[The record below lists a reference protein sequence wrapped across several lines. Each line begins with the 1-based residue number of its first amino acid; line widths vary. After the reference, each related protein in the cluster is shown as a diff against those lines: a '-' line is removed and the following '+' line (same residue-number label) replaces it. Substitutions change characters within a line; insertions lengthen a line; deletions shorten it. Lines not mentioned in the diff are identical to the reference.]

1 MNTKRLV
8 RWVEILLISAL
19 LMPTAVLFVLYTP
32 LTQNIVA
39 QWATAWLTKQT
50 GMEIKVEQVSLQF
63 PLRIEVRDLRIGTLL
78 STEGLDANIRLRPL
92 MRGVIKIDYISAKNI
107 AIHTDTL
114 NNISTERLRADDI
127 SYNLNER
134 KAHIRRVLLDEGNAV
149 LYSSAS
155 PQPRVTR
162 FNRLPLSLTIA
173 DIQLL
178 HIAASYTNTQMEISS
193 WTDRIALHDIA
204 VDTVLQVSLQ
214 SIEMTDGAV
223 TLRANGTEPWVM
235 TELTACADSLRYTPT
250 YISGQLTH
258 LAFKESHGINLQEG
272 YMNITWKNGQLS
284 LPKFALH
291 TDNSTIQGHLHAL
304 DYKAKDMFIDGD
316 AEIHI
321 GYNDARFLARW
332 LGNTPQKYVYLY
344 PSETF
349 SASIDLQGTMEQLL
363 LNRVHISLPT
373 VFDINVN
380 GIVQH
385 IASPRKCAVQCHL
398 EARSYDLDFLTTI
411 MEDST
416 LHIPSNLTYR
426 GDILYSPDTLHAQCL
441 LTLSRGTATIEAN
454 YASTSRTYEL
464 HLQTDSLDLRQIIPN
479 EKLGIANLQAY
490 VTGNSTD
497 YLHEDSFLRG
507 ALQLHTLQWGEH
519 TFTNVSA
526 QIAVTNK
533 RLRAYASCY
542 DTLMRWSIATSAK
555 YAVGA
560 IEATSHLQINH
571 LDMHALHL
579 TNTDIY
585 PTLRCRTT
593 LRIDSGEVYSLHTH
607 LTDIALITSTQHIQ
621 PRPLSLQATLTPDTA
636 LLAIHSGDLTL
647 KASAHT
653 NGLPWQW
660 EQVTSPLRHLEQLQ
674 ATLLAGD
681 DNPISNYLALTG
693 IKADGISLT
702 ANYTNDILHTNL
714 HCGMLTWST
723 PQMTLQGKIHASL
736 LWAGAFALDSL
747 SGTLHL
753 TDAQYTL
760 PAYNLQ
766 VHTEGSLSIP
776 FERGGLMLTD
786 LPLYTNG
793 KQPLL
798 LNGKISLFGSSPT
811 VHLRFTTSGA
821 NLLQPQASPRSLLYG
836 KAIVSSDITLDGP
849 FNALSIAG
857 NLQLRPNSSIHYIY
871 KDAILT
877 ASNQLDKVVTFVSF
891 STDTTVIP
899 QTKRRA
905 ISNNLIVNLNISI
918 APTAQLDIS
927 LGANQQNSISLQG
940 EGTLTL
946 QYIPATGL
954 RLSGKYTIEAG
965 NMKMNVP
972 LLHVSNMTIRQGS
985 TVTWSG
991 NPLNPLLNISAEE
1004 RIRASVTLDG
1014 SPQSVLF
1021 IAGVSIYDT
1030 LEKLNVQ
1037 FTLSAPENASMQN
1050 TLATLSP
1057 EERGKLSVALLTTGL
1072 YLGEGGTGNLMNTAL
1087 MGILQS
1093 QLDNISRDAFRTVD
1107 VSVGIEPLPDGVSG
1121 VSTRTDYSFSIAK
1134 RLWNNRI
1141 RIIIGGSVTTNNERI
1156 EEDAVIDNISIEW
1169 RINPFGNQY
1178 LRFFYD
1184 KNYESILEGEIRET
1198 GVGYA
1203 YKRSF

>member
-63 PLRIEVRDLRIGTLL
+63 PLCIEVRDLRIGTLL
-78 STEGLDANIRLRPL
+78 STEGIDANIRLRPL
-92 MRGVIKIDYISAKNI
+92 MRGVIKVDYISVKNI

-114 NNISTERLRADDI
+114 NNISTERFRADDI

-193 WTDRIALHDIA
+193 WADRIALHDIA

-380 GIVQH
+380 GTVQH
-385 IASPRKCAVQCHL
+385 IASPRNCAVQCHL

-579 TNTDIY
+579 TNTDIC

-647 KASAHT
+647 QANAHT
-653 NGLPWQW
+653 EGLPWQW
-660 EQVTSPLRHLEQLQ
+660 ARGTNPLNHLTQLQ
-674 ATLLAGD
+674 ATLTAGN
-681 DNPISNYLALTG
+681 DNPVSNYLSQIG
-693 IKADGISLT
+693 IKTDSIDLT
-702 ANYTNDILHTNL
+702 AHYTDNALHAYL
-714 HCGMLTWST
+714 QSGLLTWKNSE
-723 PQMTLQGKIHASL
+723 MMLQGKTDAHLVWGENFTISN
-736 LWAGAFALDSL
+736 L
-747 SGTLHL
+747 SGLIHL
-753 TDAQYTL
+753 TDVQYSL
-760 PAYNLQ
+760 PTYNLRLY
-766 VHTEGSLSIP
+766 TIDSLSIP
-776 FERGGLMLTD
+776 FEQGRLLLTAQSI
-786 LPLYTNG
+786 YTTD

-798 LNGKISLFGSSPT
+798 LNGRITLFDGPPT
-811 VHLRFTTSGA
+811 AHLLLTTQGT
-821 NLLQPQASPRSLLYG
+821 NLLQPQATRTTQLYG
-836 KAIVSSDITLDGP
+836 KAITSCNIILDGP
-849 FNALSIAG
+849 FNTLSITG
-857 NLQLRPNSSIHYIY
+857 DLRLLSGSSVHYIY

-877 ASNQLDKVVTFVSF
+877 ASNQLDNVVTFVNF
-891 STDTTVIP
+891 NADTLTIVP
-899 QTKRRA
+899 PKRRSS
-905 ISNNLIVNLNISI
+905 SNSLSMNLNITI
-918 APTAQLDIS
+918 DPTVQLEVM
-927 LGANQQNSISLQG
+927 LGANQQNRVSLQG
-940 EGTLTL
+940 GGILNL
-946 QYIPATGL
+946 QYIPVSGF
-954 RLSGKYTIEAG
+954 RLAGKYSIEAG
-965 NMKMNVP
+965 NMSMNVP
-972 LLHVSNMTIRQGS
+972 FLHVSNMVIRQGS
-985 TVTWSG
+985 TITWSG
-991 NPLNPLLNISAEE
+991 SLQNPQFDISAEE

-1014 SPQSVLF
+1014 SPQSIVF
-1021 IAGVSIYDT
+1021 IAGVSFTDT
-1030 LEKLNVQ
+1030 LEKLNIQ

-1087 MGILQS
+1087 MSILQS
-1093 QLDNISRDAFRTVD
+1093 QIDNISRDAFRTID

-1169 RINPFGNQY
+1169 RIKPVGNQY

-1184 KNYESILEGEIRET
+1184 KNFESILEGEIRET

-1203 YKRSF
+1203 YKRIF